1 MKVAFK
7 LQSLI
12 YLLMHFGRWIKKWV
26 CVTVI
31 NNISGGGSDIDIGS
45 SIGRGHYGSSTSYS
59 SSRGCSSDSSCR
71 NSSHH
76 RSGINSGSN
85 SVGGSVRILSYSH
98 SDQSGNSH
106 VGAPVSH
113 CQPRIQLAQ
122 LSPSHLTASIHR
134 LPTLAHRL
142 LLNHWCKIPTDE
154 SHSFPPPQPPAI
166 PLSFSLTHS
175 PSVPR
180 ATTINT

>member
-85 SVGGSVRILSYSH
+85 SVGGGGDGSRNCSR
-98 SDQSGNSH
+98 SDSSGNCTSNC
-106 VGAPVSH
+106 S
-113 CQPRIQLAQ
+113 
-122 LSPSHLTASIHR
+122 
-134 LPTLAHRL
+134 L
-142 LLNHWCKIPTDE
+142 LL
-154 SHSFPPPQPPAI
+154 SFPTT
-166 PLSFSLTHS
+166 LTL
-175 PSVPR
+175 
-180 ATTINT
+180 